1 MSMYRQL
8 WLSILASMLIALGAS
23 LFASLL
29 NARSYLEAQLAM
41 KNQDNA
47 AALALALSQGSGDR
61 DSVVLAATAL
71 FNGGH
76 YELIQVID
84 PNGRSLV
91 EKVARQ
97 ADAGA
102 PHWFVHLLPIRS
114 LPGRAEIASGWQP
127 LGTLTL
133 MSSSRFAYRS
143 LWETAL
149 TMSAVILA
157 AGLLGGLLASL
168 VLRRITKPMQ
178 AVMEQARAINDHRFV
193 SIPIPQVPEVR
204 ELATAMNDTVN
215 RLRIDFEED
224 ARRYEALR
232 QQANFDPLTG
242 LANRAYFLA
251 TLESALDAGAS
262 PDGLPYGAL
271 AIIRLRMLGKINRKH
286 GREVADELLRRVGRA
301 IGELTESCRGTF
313 AGRLNGADFALL
325 LGGGCDPAPTLNE
338 LLQSLPSVV
347 VPLAGD
353 YSTTYIGYSL
363 FARGDNPGRLLAR
376 IDAALAAADAGGTS
390 VVREAA
396 AEVASEAALP
406 VGAEQW
412 RSSLRQALADPA
424 SLTLA
429 HYPMRVGDGRTAHR
443 ECPLRLR
450 LGADQEWLP
459 AARFLPLAD
468 RVGLVQD
475 LDQATLDL
483 AIAELERDDHLGGLW
498 INLSAKSIADPEFRR
513 RLLNLLRD
521 HPACRGRLHLEIPEA
536 GGLSR
541 INALRELSRDLK
553 PLQCRLG
560 LEHYGHHFNRI
571 GLLYDLGLDF
581 LKVDASFIQ
590 GLDHNPGNQ
599 AFLAGLCEI
608 AHRIGMQVYAEGVER
623 QEELDKLNELGFD
636 GASGLLVR

>member
-47 AALALALSQGSGDR
+47 ASLALALSQGNSDR
-61 DSVVLAATAL
+61 DHVVLAVTAL
-71 FNGGH
+71 FNSGH

-84 PNGRSLV
+84 PKATILV
-91 EKVARQ
+91 DKVARQ

-102 PHWFVHLLPIRS
+102 PGWFVHLLPIRS

-168 VLRRITKPMQ
+168 VLRRITKPMH
-178 AVMEQARAINDHRFV
+178 AVMEQARAINDHRFI
-193 SIPIPQVPEVR
+193 SIPLSSVPEVR
-204 ELATAMNDTVN
+204 ELAAAMNDTVN
-215 RLRIDFEED
+215 RLRIDFDED
-224 ARRYEALR
+224 ARRYEGMR

-242 LANRAYFLA
+242 LANRAFFLA
-251 TLESALDAGAS
+251 SLDSALDA
-262 PDGLPYGAL
+262 DGSPYGAL
-271 AIIRLRMLGKINRKH
+271 AIIRLRMLGKINRKQ
-286 GREVADELLRRVGRA
+286 GREIADEMLRRVGRA
-301 IGELTESCRGTF
+301 IAELTLSCSGTF

-325 LGGGCDPAPTLNE
+325 LGSGCDSAPTLNE
-338 LLQSLPSVV
+338 LLQSLPNVV

-363 FARGDNPGRLLAR
+363 FSRGDNPARLLAR

-396 AEVASEAALP
+396 AEEAAATPL
-406 VGAEQW
+406 GAEQW
-412 RSSLRQALADPA
+412 RASLRQALADPA
-424 SLTLA
+424 SLSLA
-429 HYPMRVGDGRTAHR
+429 HYPMQVGDGRFPHR

-450 LGADQEWLP
+450 LGSEQEWLP

-468 RVGLVQD
+468 RIGMVQE
-475 LDQATLDL
+475 LDMATLNL
-483 AIAELERDDHLGGLW
+483 AIAELEIYDHLGGLW

-521 HPACRGRLHLEIPEA
+521 HPACRKRLYLEIPEA
-536 GGLSR
+536 GALSR
-541 INALRELSRDLK
+541 LNALRELSRDLK
-553 PLQCRLG
+553 PLECRLG

-571 GLLYDLGLDF
+571 GLLYDIGLDF

-590 GLDHNPGNQ
+590 GLDSNPGNQ
-599 AFLAGLCEI
+599 AFLAGLREI
-608 AHRIGMQVYAEGVER
+608 AHRIGMQVFAEGVER
-623 QEELDKLNELGFD
+623 QEELNKLNELGFD